1 MIKRWFEPMLC
12 FLVAIGAWWGYSAC
26 GPMYMFSGIFSYIAV
41 VAIILGLFLIKYWK
55 IGILILII
63 LWGAFLLPLVP
74 FYIDTYWSYPRT
86 IAIMPV
92 IFTVLLF
99 IIAIIAS
106 IRKPF
111 SKTDVGEFKEKD
123 AIIALIILGVLFGFI
138 HILTWFSP
146 CIVGLPLVIVAI
158 IYELVK
164 GGKSKSNIS

>member
-1 MIKRWFEPMLC
+1 MIKRWFEPVLC
-12 FLVAIGAWWGYSAC
+12 FLVAIGAWWGYSVC
-26 GPMYMFSGIFSYIAV
+26 GPMYMFSGIFFYIAI
-41 VAIILGLFLIKYWK
+41 VAVILGLFLIKYWK

-63 LWGAFLLPLVP
+63 LWSAFLLPLVP
-74 FYIDTYWSYPRT
+74 LYIDTYWSYPRT

-123 AIIALIILGVLFGFI
+123 AIVALIILGILLGFM
-138 HILTWFSP
+138 HILTWSSP
-146 CIVGLPLVIVAI
+146 GIVGLPMVIAAI
-158 IYELVK
+158 IYESLK
-164 GGKSKSNIS
+164 AYKSKSNM